1 MIKPHILFDNNN
13 LSIKIKNFI
22 KKKLGNYAISKSDL
36 IVVIGIIP
44 SLIIYVA
51 FFMYIFDY
59 ITGYHWSIDWLIYIL
74 AGFLWLYPAT
84 KVIKWLADNEAH

>member
-1 MIKPHILFDNNN
+1 
-13 LSIKIKNFI
+13 
-22 KKKLGNYAISKSDL
+22 
-36 IVVIGIIP
+36 
-44 SLIIYVA
+44 
-51 FFMYIFDY
+51 MYNFDY

>member
-1 MIKPHILFDNNN
+1 MKRWRH
-13 LSIKIKNFI
+13 
-22 KKKLGNYAISKSDL
+22 L

-59 ITGYHWSIDWLIYIL
+59 ITGYHWSIDWLIYIIS
-74 AGFLWLYPAT
+74 GFLWLYPAT
-84 KVIKWLADNEAH
+84 KVIQWLADNEAH

>member
-1 MIKPHILFDNNN
+1 MKRWRH
-13 LSIKIKNFI
+13 
-22 KKKLGNYAISKSDL
+22 L

-44 SLIIYVA
+44 SLIIYVT

-59 ITGYHWSIDWLIYIL
+59 ITGYHWSIDWLIYIS

-84 KVIKWLADNEAH
+84 RVIKWLADNEAH

>member
-1 MIKPHILFDNNN
+1 MKRWRH
-13 LSIKIKNFI
+13 
-22 KKKLGNYAISKSDL
+22 L

-44 SLIIYVA
+44 ALIIYVA
-51 FFMYIFDY
+51 IFMYIFDY

-74 AGFLWLYPAT
+74 AGLLWLYPAT

>member
-1 MIKPHILFDNNN
+1 MKRWRH
-13 LSIKIKNFI
+13 
-22 KKKLGNYAISKSDL
+22 L

-44 SLIIYVA
+44 SLIIYVV

-74 AGFLWLYPAT
+74 AGLLWLYPAT

>member
-1 MIKPHILFDNNN
+1 MKRWRH
-13 LSIKIKNFI
+13 
-22 KKKLGNYAISKSDL
+22 L

-51 FFMYIFDY
+51 FFMYIFEY
-59 ITGYHWSIDWLIYIL
+59 ITGYHWLIDWLIYII

-84 KVIKWLADNEAH
+84 NVIKWLADNEAH

>member
-1 MIKPHILFDNNN
+1 MKRWRH
-13 LSIKIKNFI
+13 
-22 KKKLGNYAISKSDL
+22 L

-59 ITGYHWSIDWLIYIL
+59 ITGYHWSTDWLIYIL

-84 KVIKWLADNEAH
+84 KVIKWLEENEDH

>member
-1 MIKPHILFDNNN
+1 MKRWRH
-13 LSIKIKNFI
+13 
-22 KKKLGNYAISKSDL
+22 L

-59 ITGYHWSIDWLIYIL
+59 ITGYHWSIDWLIYVI
-74 AGFLWLYPAT
+74 AGLLWLYPAT

>member
-1 MIKPHILFDNNN
+1 MKRWRH
-13 LSIKIKNFI
+13 
-22 KKKLGNYAISKSDL
+22 L

-59 ITGYHWSIDWLIYIL
+59 ITGYHWSIDWLIYVI
-74 AGFLWLYPAT
+74 AGLLWLFPAT

>member
-1 MIKPHILFDNNN
+1 MKRWRH
-13 LSIKIKNFI
+13 
-22 KKKLGNYAISKSDL
+22 L

-74 AGFLWLYPAT
+74 AGLLWLHPAA